1 MSQEA
6 NIEAIAPRS
15 EPMERATPGSSVRLD
30 QFGRSQRKQRSLWGN
45 AWRQFRRHKLA
56 MAGLVVFVFFILA
69 TFVGTLVYPYEID
82 DIDFSLASGTLT
94 WSHPFGTD
102 SLGQDI
108 LARILWG
115 GRVSIAV
122 GLCAAAVAILL
133 GTTVG
138 SVAGFFGGLIE
149 TLIMRITD
157 IFMAFPLFLLLIV
170 LVSVLGPSATNV
182 VLILGL
188 FSWMVVA
195 RLVRGQVLSVMT
207 APYIEAAIAAGAQ
220 GHRIVLRQVLPNA
233 FVPVIVASTLGV
245 ANAMLSEAALSF
257 LGLGIQPPTPS
268 WGNML
273 NAAQSLQ
280 VLVNEPWVWIGPGA
294 AIALT
299 VLSINFLGDGL
310 RDAADPYAQE
320 GR

>member
-1 MSQEA
+1 VFAGFVFIVVIGLAALLTPWLSPYDPYAMQLTEA
-6 NIEAIAPRS
+6 RKPPS
-15 EPMERATPGSSVRLD
+15 LD
-30 QFGRSQRKQRSLWGN
+30 HPLGTDKLGRDTLTR
-45 AWRQFRRHKLA
+45 
-56 MAGLVVFVFFILA
+56 VFV
-69 TFVGTLVYPYEID
+69 
-82 DIDFSLASGTLT
+82 
-94 WSHPFGTD
+94 
-102 SLGQDI
+102 
-108 LARILWG
+108 G

-122 GLCAAAVAILL
+122 ALAAVSISTSL
-133 GTTVG
+133 GTVLG
-138 SVAGFFGGLIE
+138 MIAGYRKGWVDS
-149 TLIMRITD
+149 LIMRVTD
-157 IFMAFPLFLLLIV
+157 VFMSFPQFVLLIV
-170 LVSVLGPSATNV
+170 LVSMIGPSQTNV
-182 VLILGL
+182 ILILGL

-207 APYIEAAIAAGAQ
+207 EPYIEAAVAAGAK
-220 GHRIVLRQVLPNA
+220 GRRIVVRQVMPNA

-294 AIALT
+294 AIAMT

-310 RDAADPYAQE
+310 RDALDPHAKS
-320 GR
+320 